1 MIHIL
6 NSTKKHCAAMFF
18 LHLALQRKREK
29 EERDNKEGIKEQK
42 KRATLA
48 GGPHVLHVSPTLQC
62 ITAYTQPVG
71 LGRPAI
77 LQAPLP
83 GPDGNSS

>member
-1 MIHIL
+1 MPTF
-6 NSTKKHCAAMFF
+6 STGWRRSFKLDKVLSFKLSEAIFIKK
-18 LHLALQRKREK
+18 K
-29 EERDNKEGIKEQK
+29 EEADLNPLPLSNWHGRLNICHRQ
-42 KRATLA
+42 AN
-48 GGPHVLHVSPTLQC
+48 
-62 ITAYTQPVG
+62 YTQPVG

>member
-1 MIHIL
+1 ME
-6 NSTKKHCAAMFF
+6 TRGDK
-18 LHLALQRKREK
+18 RKEKQDTAGREK
-29 EERDNKEGIKEQK
+29 TSEQQNK

-48 GGPHVLHVSPTLQC
+48 GGPHVLHVSPALQL